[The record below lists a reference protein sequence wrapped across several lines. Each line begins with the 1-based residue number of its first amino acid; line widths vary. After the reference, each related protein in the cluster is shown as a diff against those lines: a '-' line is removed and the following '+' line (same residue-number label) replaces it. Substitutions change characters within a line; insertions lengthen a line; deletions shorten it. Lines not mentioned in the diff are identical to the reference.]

1 MSLDR
6 SSVGYTFGNH
16 DPLPSVSHCGNETLV
31 NLVAGRQDRS
41 APRTLFGQPIGLT
54 NLFMV
59 ELWERFAFY
68 GMLTILAYYLYH
80 PIASGGLGLPKST
93 ATSIVGAYG
102 GLVYLSTVMGGWVA
116 DRLLGIERM
125 VLYGGIAVMVGHCA
139 LAVLPGLTG
148 LLVGLLFIDL
158 GSGALKTNATSL
170 LGTLYVENDS
180 RRDGGFTLFY
190 LGINLG
196 AFIGPLVTGFFQTQL
211 GFRFGFGV
219 SAAGMAVGLTL
230 YVIFRPNLGDHGRT
244 IANPLPR
251 NAIWR
256 TVGVMGAVIATIA
269 VAFVGGLFE
278 LSDLAQLT
286 TVVIVLAA
294 TSYFTVM
301 LRSDKVRPIERD
313 RVRAFVPLFIANA
326 AFWALFQQTDT
337 VLLVYSE
344 DRVNRSIFGW
354 ETPPNWVASIEPV
367 WVIALS
373 PLFALLWTKLGR
385 RAPSTPHKFA
395 YGVIGMGGAFLL
407 FLTVAHMPGRSVPV
421 LLVAVF
427 MGVFAVSELILSPT
441 GLSVTTQLAPDAF
454 RGQMTALYFFSIGL
468 GTAMSGVLA
477 RYYNTENEFVYFGT
491 IGIVAIAIGLI
502 IWALAPRISRLMAG
516 VH

>member
-1 MSLDR
+1 MSIIAD
-6 SSVGYTFGNH
+6 H
-16 DPLPSVSHCGNETLV
+16 
-31 NLVAGRQDRS
+31 QDRPAS
-41 APRTLFGQPIGLT
+41 RTLFGQPIGLT

-80 PIASGGLGLPKST
+80 PIASGGLGLPRAT

-102 GLVYLSTVMGGWVA
+102 GLVYLSTVLGGWAA
-116 DRLLGIERM
+116 DRLVGIERM
-125 VLYGGIAVMVGHCA
+125 VLYGGIAVMVGHGA
-139 LAVLPGLTG
+139 LAILPGLTG
-148 LLVGLLFIDL
+148 LFAGLVFIAL

-170 LGTLYVENDS
+170 LGTLYGENDS
-180 RRDGGFTLFY
+180 RRESGFTLFY

-211 GFRFGFGV
+211 GFRFGFGI

-230 YVIFRPNLGDHGRT
+230 YLIFRPHLGDHGRT
-244 IANPLPR
+244 IANPLPH

-256 TVGVMGAVIATIA
+256 VLGLVGFVVAAIV
-269 VAFVGGLFE
+269 VAFVEGLFE
-278 LSDLAQLT
+278 LGDLAQLT

-294 TSYFTVM
+294 AGYFTVM
-301 LRSDKVRPIERD
+301 MRSEKVLPVERS

-326 AFWALFQQTDT
+326 AFWALFQQSDT
-337 VLLVYSE
+337 VLLIYSE
-344 DRVNRSIFGW
+344 DRVNHSIFGW
-354 ETPPNWVASIEPV
+354 EAPPNWVAAIEPV

-373 PLFALLWTKLGR
+373 PLFALLWMKLGR

-407 FLTVAHMPGRSVPV
+407 FLTVAHMPGRSVPM

-441 GLSVTTQLAPDAF
+441 GLSVTTQLAPAAF

-477 RYYNTENEFVYFGT
+477 RYYSAANEVLYFGSL
-491 IGIVAIAIGLI
+491 GIIAIAIGLI
-502 IWALAPRISRLMAG
+502 ILALAPRISRLMAG